1 MKDDPKRI
9 KCGGALI
16 GPRHVITAAHCTF
29 VFNETKHT
37 IVAVVGEHDQRIDDG
52 QQRIKLERDPI
63 VHPNFI
69 RNFDF
74 KNWVGRSDYDLAILI
89 LEKEVANK
97 FANYAILP
105 RPNEEL
111 ESVVVSGWGSISDT
125 MILHNDSY
133 PTKKFPVPSDVLRTV
148 NLTILSK
155 EVSHES
161 CASLKCRTCHKFDD
175 NVLLCGENL
184 EDKTR
189 GPCKGDSGGKCI
201 KPLTKNLF
209 VPICFGTF

>member
-9 KCGGALI
+9 KCGGTLI

-52 QQRIKLERDPI
+52 QQRMKLERDPI

-111 ESVVVSGWGSISDT
+111 ESVAVSGWGSMRPFNRSD
-125 MILHNDSY
+125 
-133 PTKKFPVPSDVLRTV
+133 PTQASPSDVLRTV
-148 NLTILSK
+148 NLTIFSK
-155 EVSHES
+155 ELSQKS
-161 CASLKCRTCHKFDD
+161 CDPLKCKTCNKFNSD
-175 NVLLCGENL
+175 VLLCGDNL
-184 EDKTR
+184 EDKSR
-189 GPCKGDSGGKCI
+189 GPCKGDSGGSI
-201 KPLTKNLF
+201 H
-209 VPICFGTF
+209 